1 MNDPPHRAILAIAL
15 PAMLTNV
22 AVAAVGLADVWVIGR
37 LGQAD
42 LQAAVEIGAK
52 LIFFVAGL
60 SICLRFG
67 TTGLTA
73 QAAGTGDTREQAAIL
88 ARALALALL
97 FAGLAGALRWVVVP
111 AGIRALGAH
120 GSVAAGAAAYLALRY
135 WALPAAIVNTTLS
148 GWLIGRRSLR
158 AVLAVEIGY
167 NVLHIALALWL
178 VARLG
183 WSVRGVAAASLF
195 AEWVKL
201 AVLGGIV
208 AASPPARRLR
218 AVVADAATWT
228 RTKVV
233 ALLRLNRDL
242 FVRTLVLLVSIMIFT
257 RAGAAQAS
265 VVLAANAVLW
275 QLFIVGGMI
284 LDGFEAAAQVLGG
297 EAYGARDGA
306 RFARLTWHLLGWMT
320 ATALILG
327 IAYAAGGDALTGL
340 FSRDPQVVAALGDY
354 RPWLI
359 VLPLLA
365 SASFVFDGL
374 FIGASWTRAML
385 VSMAWSFAAFAA
397 ALWLTRGVGNHALW
411 GSYAL
416 TFVVRGGVQ
425 AWLLRGLMA
434 RSFALPASRPSL

>member
-1 MNDPPHRAILAIAL
+1 MSLDRTILAIAL

-22 AVAAVGLADVWVIGR
+22 AIAAVGLADVWVIGR
-37 LGQAD
+37 LGQAE

-52 LIFFVAGL
+52 LFFFVAGL

-73 QAAGTGDTREQAAIL
+73 QAAGAGDAREQAAIL
-88 ARALALALL
+88 ARALTLALL
-97 FAGLAGALRWVVVP
+97 FAAVTAALRWTVVP
-111 AGIRALGAH
+111 LGVRGLGAT
-120 GSVAAGAAAYLALRY
+120 GSVAGGASAYLAVRY
-135 WALPAAIVNTTLS
+135 WALPAAILNTTLS
-148 GWLIGRRSLR
+148 GWLIGRRQVR

-178 VARLG
+178 VQRLG
-183 WSVRGVAAASLF
+183 WSVRGVAAASLA
-195 AEWVKL
+195 AEWLKL
-201 AVLGGIV
+201 VVVASVA
-208 AASPPARRLR
+208 AASPPARLLG

-228 RTKVV
+228 GTKLT

-242 FVRTLVLLVSIMIFT
+242 FVRTLVLLLAIMIFT
-257 RAGAAQAS
+257 RAGAAQGS

-275 QLFIVGGMI
+275 QLFLIGGMI

-297 EAYGARDGA
+297 EAYGARDGG
-306 RFARLTWHLLGWMT
+306 RFEGLTRRLLRWMILTALLLG
-320 ATALILG
+320 AV
-327 IAYAAGGDALTGL
+327 YAGGGDALTGL
-340 FSRDPQVVAALGDY
+340 FSRDARVVAALAEY
-354 RPWLI
+354 RIWLI

-385 VSMAWSFAAFAA
+385 VSMAWSFAAFAL
-397 ALWLTRGVGNHALW
+397 ALWLTRDLGNHGLW
-411 GSYAL
+411 ASYAL

-425 AWLLRGLMA
+425 AWLRRGLMA
-434 RSFALPASRPSL
+434 RSFALPVAPAPV

>member
-1 MNDPPHRAILAIAL
+1 MSLDRQILAVAL

-22 AVAAVGLADVWVIGR
+22 AVAAVGLADVWVIGQ
-37 LGQAD
+37 LGQAS
-42 LQAAVEIGAK
+42 LQAAVEVGAK
-52 LIFFVAGL
+52 LFFFVAGL

-73 QAAGTGDTREQAAIL
+73 QAAGTDDTREQAAVL

-97 FAGLAGALRWVVVP
+97 FAAAVAALRWLIVP
-111 AGIRALGAH
+111 VGIGALGAS
-120 GSVAAGAAAYLALRY
+120 GGVAAGAAAYLALRY
-135 WALPAAIVNTTLS
+135 WALPAAVLSTTLS

-167 NVLHIALALWL
+167 NLVHIALALWL
-178 VARLG
+178 VRHLG
-183 WSVRGVAAASLF
+183 WSVRGVAAASLA
-195 AEWVKL
+195 AEWLKL
-201 AVLGGIV
+201 VVLGTIAG
-208 AASPPARRLR
+208 AAPPARLVR

-228 RTKVV
+228 RDRLA

-242 FVRTLVLLVSIMIFT
+242 FVRTLVLLLAIMVFT
-257 RAGAAQAS
+257 RAGALLGTT
-265 VVLAANAVLW
+265 VLAANAVLW
-275 QLFIVGGMI
+275 QLFLLGGMI

-297 EAYGARDGA
+297 EAYGARDGP
-306 RFARLTWHLLGWMT
+306 RFARLARHLLGWMA
-320 ATALILG
+320 ATAVVLG
-327 IAYAAGGDALTGL
+327 LACAAGGDALTAQ
-340 FSRDPQVVAALGDY
+340 FSRDPRVVAALAEY
-354 RPWLI
+354 RVWLI

-385 VSMAWSFAAFAA
+385 VSMAWSFAAFAG
-397 ALWLTRGVGNHALW
+397 ALWLTRGIGNHALW

-425 AWLLRGLMA
+425 AWLLRGLVA
-434 RSFALPASRPSL
+434 QGFALPAPPARL